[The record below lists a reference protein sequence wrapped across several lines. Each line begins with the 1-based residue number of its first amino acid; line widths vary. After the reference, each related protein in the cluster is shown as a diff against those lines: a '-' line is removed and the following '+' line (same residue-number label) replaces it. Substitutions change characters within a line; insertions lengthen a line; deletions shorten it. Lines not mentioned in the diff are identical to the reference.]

1 VGVSVGAGV
10 SAGRARFPDITAC
23 GCAVTCAVSV
33 LEKAVRLDEPVP
45 LDTAAPLDN
54 LVPLDNLAPL
64 DTVALPWAGW
74 PLVSVMTSRTVPLSA
89 AATAG

>member
-54 LVPLDNLAPL
+54 LVPLD
-64 DTVALPWAGW
+64 TVALPWAGW